1 MEGIEEQGGR
11 MSVSDELG
19 TIEEQMVAR
28 VVEESIQGSS
38 KAITDK
44 LNDVSILCGH
54 CLLG

>member
-11 MSVSDELG
+11 MSVSDEFG

-44 LNDVSILCGH
+44 LNDVSILCAH